1 MGNSFRSQIGSHRAS
16 ALQGAMQSLGGDKG
30 LGDQLNSSI
39 QSGTQDRMN
48 AIGKAQ
54 AWQQRGVDQFSS
66 MGDQFLNMTAQAG
79 QQGIQAISSARQH
92 ELQMDVVKAQQ
103 DAAQQQGMF
112 GIGSSILGALI
123 PFV

>member
-1 MGNSFRSQIGSHRAS
+1 
-16 ALQGAMQSLGGDKG
+16 
-30 LGDQLNSSI
+30 
-39 QSGTQDRMN
+39 
-48 AIGKAQ
+48 
-54 AWQQRGVDQFSS
+54 